1 METDEQELRD
11 AVIYT
16 KYSLFI
22 TIVSLPFGLMGFIL
36 RESSSFAIDMFAY
49 GILGFFIGLISLFIW
64 YWKLK
69 KLRRNLR

>member
-1 METDEQELRD
+1 VEKFSERGQFELREILNNRMETDEQDLRD

-36 RESSSFAIDMFAY
+36 
-49 GILGFFIGLISLFIW
+49 
-64 YWKLK
+64 
-69 KLRRNLR
+69 